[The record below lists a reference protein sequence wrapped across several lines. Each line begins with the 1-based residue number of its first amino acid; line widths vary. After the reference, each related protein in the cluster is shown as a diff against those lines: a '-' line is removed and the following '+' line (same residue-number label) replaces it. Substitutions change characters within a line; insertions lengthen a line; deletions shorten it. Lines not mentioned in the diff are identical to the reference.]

1 MMRSSLHTDM
11 TDEVREQYRQMRY
24 CVGDRRRTL
33 LLLLKGN
40 VLCMSRTMSAYRY
53 VTAGGAN
60 WTTMVK
66 RKNLAGRYF
75 VQELDFRKFARNCC
89 DTDLHNEYALFGYG
103 LMASLRVLKV
113 PSEENI
119 SQYRMIID
127 ALGGRKELLRFLIAS
142 FPRALLTLLLGTV
155 QEIRWWL
162 C

>member
-1 MMRSSLHTDM
+1 
-11 TDEVREQYRQMRY
+11 
-24 CVGDRRRTL
+24 
-33 LLLLKGN
+33 
-40 VLCMSRTMSAYRY
+40 
-53 VTAGGAN
+53 
-60 WTTMVK
+60 
-66 RKNLAGRYF
+66 
-75 VQELDFRKFARNCC
+75 
-89 DTDLHNEYALFGYG
+89 
-103 LMASLRVLKV
+103 MASLRVLKV